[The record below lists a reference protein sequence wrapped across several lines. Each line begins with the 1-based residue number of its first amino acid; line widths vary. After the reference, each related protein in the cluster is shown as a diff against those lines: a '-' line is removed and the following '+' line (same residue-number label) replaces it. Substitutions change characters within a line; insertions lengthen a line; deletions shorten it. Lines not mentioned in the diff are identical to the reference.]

1 MANKR
6 ILKKYIKNVCGD
18 IAGECIFAKLY
29 FGGVDCDKMDDIIVK
44 AAFLQTNF
52 IDKVSVCFDK
62 APKSFEG
69 TAKVFNS
76 EEEVMEA
83 KRLRKEQEKQRRE
96 KEKTVKGDKYVE
108 ETFES
113 ADEAE
118 KARKRLERA
127 RALDKEKYGE

>member
-44 AAFLQTNF
+44 TAFLQTNF

-69 TAKVFNS
+69 TAKEYRKAKKAYFKGCYKQLLADLQN
-76 EEEVMEA
+76 EVNAIVAEMNNAMTAEQKNANKEA
-83 KRLRKEQEKQRRE
+83 LNQ
-96 KEKTVKGDKYVE
+96 
-108 ETFES
+108 
-113 ADEAE
+113 
-118 KARKRLERA
+118 
-127 RALDKEKYGE
+127 